1 MKNLISLIFIIHIFL
16 GVSRIIAQ
24 SETSVTIMSSD
35 LGLVRESRTL
45 EMDKGV
51 QIIQLKDI
59 PAKLDETSIL
69 VESKNDGFSLI
80 EQNFQYDLADIN
92 AVLQKSLNRMIT
104 IIQPDQVSTDG
115 RLLSFSESN
124 LILQDGKDNL
134 QIVSR
139 NNQQKI
145 ILTNTSDNE
154 TQWIT
159 EPTLIWKVK
168 SSKKGKQDVK
178 LSFLCNG
185 LSWQADYIGKLN
197 EDDTKMTISAR
208 VSLDNTSGKSFRN
221 AALKLMAGDLNIV
234 DQGPKRFK
242 TTRAMELTMQAE
254 SGFEERS
261 FFDYHIYTLRGKTN
275 LLNGQKKQIQLVPES
290 VTDVIKKY
298 RVNSYQ
304 PDQVVVGQPQV

>member
-221 AALKLMAGDLNIV
+221 AALK
-234 DQGPKRFK
+234 
-242 TTRAMELTMQAE
+242 
-254 SGFEERS
+254 
-261 FFDYHIYTLRGKTN
+261 
-275 LLNGQKKQIQLVPES
+275 
-290 VTDVIKKY
+290 
-298 RVNSYQ
+298 
-304 PDQVVVGQPQV
+304 